1 VIEEAVGD
9 PDTAE
14 AIMLIS
20 DGLYY
25 DSTIA
30 RTDQSAADETST
42 ARLDRLLAVIERLL
56 GPTP

>member
-1 VIEEAVGD
+1 
-9 PDTAE
+9 
-14 AIMLIS
+14 
-20 DGLYY
+20 LYY